1 VRPTLVF
8 VIAAAVLVGA
18 AAPGAP
24 PEYPVSFIG
33 VDALKAM
40 VDAGTAVEVIDVR
53 TRGEYDQL
61 HITGARSI
69 PLRDMPDRLREIPKT
84 RPVVFY

>member
-1 VRPTLVF
+1 VRPTLGF
-8 VIAAAVLVGA
+8 VVAAAVLVGA
-18 AAPGAP
+18 AAPAAP
-24 PEYPVSFIG
+24 PEYPVAFIS
-33 VDALKAM
+33 VDELKAM
-40 VDAGTAVEVIDVR
+40 VDAGTAVDVIDVR
-53 TRGEYDQL
+53 TRGEYEQV

>member
-1 VRPTLVF
+1 
-8 VIAAAVLVGA
+8 
-18 AAPGAP
+18 
-24 PEYPVSFIG
+24 
-33 VDALKAM
+33 M
-40 VDAGTAVEVIDVR
+40 VDAGTAVDVIDVR
-53 TRGEYDQL
+53 TRGEYEQV